1 MSLYAVCCMYF
12 ILLIMAICYLL
23 EGVKCKDSQQFKLGY
38 ILSGHDYHVHVLF
51 HSLMSNVCCCV
62 GMMHNFHL
70 SNFHT
75 VFARC
80 QIISNLYAFLATG
93 FKLILTMAECSDYEF
108 LPGNSP
114 AFLILFIE
122 IPKYILMSCIS

>member
-1 MSLYAVCCMYF
+1 MYF
-12 ILLIMAICYLL
+12 ILLITAICHLL
-23 EGVKCKDSQQFKLGY
+23 EGVKCKYSQQFKPGY

-51 HSLMSNVCCCV
+51 HLLMSNVCCCV

-75 VFARC
+75 VPVFVLC
-80 QIISNLYAFLATG
+80 QIISNLYAFLDTG
-93 FKLILTMAECSDYEF
+93 FKLILTMADCSDYEF

-114 AFLILFIE
+114 PCFIFVH
-122 IPKYILMSCIS
+122 